1 MYVLIART
9 ASIILVA
16 LMLQAI
22 ASSWLPSSARFPKR
36 FWGWSMRKRIFF
48 FIAVVFFLML
58 VIEWASQH
66 QRAE

>member
-1 MYVLIART
+1 MYDLIART

-16 LMLQAI
+16 LMLAVLVLG
-22 ASSWLPSSARFPKR
+22 WLPLSARFPKR
-36 FWGWSMRKRIFF
+36 FWRWSVRKRILYL
-48 FIAVVFFLML
+48 IAVVFFLMM